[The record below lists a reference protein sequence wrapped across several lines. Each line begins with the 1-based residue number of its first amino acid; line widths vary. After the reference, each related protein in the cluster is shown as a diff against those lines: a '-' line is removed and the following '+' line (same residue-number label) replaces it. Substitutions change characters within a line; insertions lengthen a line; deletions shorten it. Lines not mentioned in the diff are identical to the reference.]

1 MTPYKNLWRDSWV
14 VAYELW
20 EDYIRVKFKQ
30 WRWTLYTYTCSSA
43 WSSAIE
49 TMKQLAECWEGLN
62 SYISKNKPA
71 HSSKI

>member
-1 MTPYKNLWRDSWV
+1 MIPYKNLWSKKSWV
-14 VAYELW
+14 VAYEIW
-20 EDYIRVKFKQ
+20 DDYIKVQFTS
-30 WRWTLYTYTCSSA
+30 WFIYTYTYQSA

-71 HSSKI
+71 HSSKV